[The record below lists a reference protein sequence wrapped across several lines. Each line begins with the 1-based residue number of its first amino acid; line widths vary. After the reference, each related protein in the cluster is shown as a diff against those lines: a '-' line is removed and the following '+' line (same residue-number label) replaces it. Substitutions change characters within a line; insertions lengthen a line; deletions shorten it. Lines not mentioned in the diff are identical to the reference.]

1 MKREIT
7 MEIELVYS
15 QWDVLMSLI
24 ILGFTI
30 GVVVLV
36 MTSAVR
42 LGWMLAP
49 YIFIG
54 AFIIWFIGG
63 M

>member
-1 MKREIT
+1 M
-7 MEIELVYS
+7 
-15 QWDVLMSLI
+15 
-24 ILGFTI
+24 GFTI

-54 AFIIWFIGG
+54 AFILWFIGG
-63 M
+63 N

>member
-1 MKREIT
+1 M
-7 MEIELVYS
+7 
-15 QWDVLMSLI
+15 WDVLQGLI
-24 ILGFTI
+24 IVGFTI

-54 AFIIWFIGG
+54 AFILWL
-63 M
+63 MSNMHVMQYLHSLENLK

>member
-1 MKREIT
+1 

-15 QWDVLMSLI
+15 QWDVLTSLI
-24 ILGFTI
+24 IMGFTI
-30 GVVVLV
+30 GVVLMVV
-36 MTSAVR
+36 SSALR

-54 AFIIWFIGG
+54 AFIVWFISGN
-63 M
+63 